1 MRLRIC
7 FLILTACA
15 ILFPIPVS
23 ADISP
28 PDWPPGANLAPESE
42 HTEVRMVSEVVI
54 IDVQD
59 DIPENSLG
67 EALVTAK
74 FIMLNLG
81 EDAEVMF
88 ARFPLT
94 FWNGYSD
101 SSSDYPEIKDLE
113 FIVGGQPVDW
123 RRVMVPNP
131 RDEDNPIPWAAF
143 GVTFPPGQEV
153 LVEVTYTAKPVGE
166 YPFIAYSYVLETGA
180 GWRGSIEI
188 ADIIVRL
195 PYEANN
201 QNVILD
207 ETIGW
212 SLTSPG
218 AILDGKEV
226 SWHFENFEPRSANNI
241 EVSLVMP
248 NAWERVL
255 IERDKLKENP
265 QDGEAWGRLG
275 KKYKEI
281 SYLRKWMRED
291 DGGKELYRLS
301 VEAYENSLE
310 LLPNDALWHAGF
322 ADLLWKHA
330 YWDVFQP
337 GSPNLY
343 EILRA
348 VDEIKIAYDLKP
360 EDPSILDILDDMRY
374 SMPGAVEKVDQGYDF
389 LLLTATPT
397 IVPTYTPT
405 ADFDATPI
413 AETPTVAPSLTATN
427 VPQPSPT
434 QVSESTNTLVPKP
447 TEASSQTSLPFCGS
461 ALLLVPLALIMIK
474 KKMIGE

>member
-1 MRLRIC
+1 MRLKII
-7 FLILTACA
+7 FLILTACVF
-15 ILFPIPVS
+15 LFPLSVS

-42 HTEVRMVSEVVI
+42 NTEVRMVSEVVI

-74 FIMLNLG
+74 FIMFNLG

-113 FIVGGQPVDW
+113 FIVGGQSVDW
-123 RRVMVPNP
+123 SRVMVPNP

-180 GWRGSIEI
+180 GWKGSIET

-218 AILDGKEV
+218 AVLDGKEV

-241 EVSLVMP
+241 EVSLVLP
-248 NAWERVL
+248 KAWNQIL
-255 IERDKLKENP
+255 IDREKVMENP
-265 QDGEAWGRLG
+265 QNGEAWGRLG
-275 KKYKEI
+275 KIYKEI
-281 SYLRKWMRED
+281 SYLRRWMRKDE
-291 DGGKELYRLS
+291 GGYELYQLS
-301 VEAYENSLE
+301 VEAYEKSLE
-310 LLPNDALWHAGF
+310 LLPDDALWHAGF

-330 YWDVFQP
+330 YWDIFKP
-337 GSPNLY
+337 GSPNLD

-348 VDEIKIAYDLKP
+348 VEEIKIAYELKP
-360 EDPSILDILDDMRY
+360 EDPNILDILDDIRY
-374 SMPGAVEKVDQGYDF
+374 SMPGAVEKVDENYEF
-389 LLLTATPT
+389 LFLTATPT
-397 IVPTYTPT
+397 IVPTYTSTPS
-405 ADFDATPI
+405 FDPTPI
-413 AETPTVAPSLTATN
+413 PQTPTMEPTSTSTN

-434 QVSESTNTLVPKP
+434 QVSKATNTSVPKP
-447 TEASSQTSLPFCGS
+447 TEASPQTSLPLCGS
-461 ALLLVPLALIMIK
+461 ALLLVPMAVIMIK
-474 KKMIGE
+474 KKIIGG